1 MIKKYSKPFTR
12 RQLLQGIG
20 ASAALAPL
28 LPLLNASAQTGRAPK
43 RLVLIFQPD
52 GAPARDYN
60 STIDFKPQG
69 SETDFSFHAIH
80 APYAAH
86 QSKVVLPWGMNLTA
100 GGAGEAHAFGMAG
113 LWTGATLHQPSA
125 GADFDGGNGNRT
137 GWGSGP
143 SIDQIVA
150 AASGTETPYAVAPDD
165 PNQETPFRTVELGV
179 SSLNPTSLN
188 RMIYTGDNSPVH
200 PEQDPG
206 AAFQRLLGSVDPTA
220 GGEMTTSDPA
230 ADQRQLEQGAVVDWL
245 RGDLGRL
252 KRRIGSEDYAKVDA
266 HLDGLLAIE
275 QRLNAT
281 SGGTSPVTL
290 GCDPGSGPASGA
302 NYAEQLR
309 QMMDIMVGALSCD
322 VTRVISLQMSYAFS
336 HITHTWLGHNDDH
349 HNMSHD
355 GSDRTRELS
364 EIDTWYSEQVAYLLS
379 KMDAVSEGE
388 GTLLD
393 NSLVVIGRELGS
405 TAHRMDRW
413 PVVLAGGARGG
424 LQGGRWLDVQG
435 REHAELLVSIA
446 QLMGVDINS
455 VGNRAPDSGP
465 LPGLV

>member
-1 MIKKYSKPFTR
+1 MNRHTKPFTR
-12 RQLLQGIG
+12 RRLLQGLG
-20 ASAALAPL
+20 VSAGLAPL
-28 LPLLNASAQTGRAPK
+28 LPLLNASAQSANVIK

-60 STIDFKPQG
+60 NTVDFRPQG

-86 QSKVVLPWGMNLTA
+86 QSKVVLPWGLKLTA

-113 LWTGATLHQPSA
+113 LWTASTLHEPSP
-125 GADFDGGNGNRT
+125 GADFDGGNGHRT

-150 AASGTETPYAVAPDD
+150 SAFGSEAPYSVAPDD

-188 RMIYTGDNSPVH
+188 RMIYTGDNAPVH

-206 AAFQRLLGSVDPTA
+206 AAFQRLLGDVRPTGEVAAPDPLA
-220 GGEMTTSDPA
+220 G
-230 ADQRQLEQGAVVDWL
+230 QRQAEQGAVVDWL
-245 RGDLGRL
+245 RNDLGRL
-252 KRRIGSEDYAKVDA
+252 KRRVGSEDYAKIEA
-266 HLDGLLAIE
+266 HLEGLLAIE
-275 QRLNAT
+275 QRITATAT
-281 SGGTSPVTL
+281 SSSAELACNAGVAPGG
-290 GCDPGSGPASGA
+290 GAS
-302 NYAEQLR
+302 YAEQTR

-322 VTRVISLQMSYAFS
+322 VTRVISLQLSYAFS
-336 HITHTWLGHNDDH
+336 HITHSWLGHNDDH

-355 GSDRTRELS
+355 GTDRTRELS
-364 EIDTWYSEQVAYLLS
+364 DIDTWYSEQVAYLLTQ
-379 KMDAVSEGE
+379 MDSVSEGE

-393 NSLVVIGRELGS
+393 NSLVVVGRELGS

-413 PVVLAGGARGG
+413 PVVLAGGAGG
-424 LQGGRWLDVQG
+424 RLVGGRWLDVEG

-446 QLMGVDINS
+446 QLMGLDTNS
-455 VGNRAPDSGP
+455 VGNRVANSGP
-465 LPGLV
+465 LPGIIS